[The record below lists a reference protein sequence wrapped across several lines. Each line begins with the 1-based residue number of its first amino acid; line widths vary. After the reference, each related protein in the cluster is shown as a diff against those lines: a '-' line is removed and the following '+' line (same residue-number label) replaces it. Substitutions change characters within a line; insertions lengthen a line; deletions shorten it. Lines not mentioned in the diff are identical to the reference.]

1 MAKNISL
8 LGASYTGVPG
18 VLLPQTGGGTALF
31 TDVGDTTATPS
42 DVAEGKIFF
51 AADGSKQVGTA
62 TGGTQEAIT
71 ITDTEDS
78 HGGTIRE
85 ITGMTWYKRYLP
97 PSAELVAEH
106 EETINLSADTD
117 WDSWK
122 PSTTAKTLLAAGT
135 TGGAGS
141 YTIGAS
147 AYQEKAIIGVA
158 FAHTDVAFADG
169 TAMAKGYSKGRT
181 IYCVGMYAPLKMPDY
196 ANQYYGM
203 TLTGTGMRNVYWTS
217 ATATTIYTAAT
228 YGIGLS
234 GGLALSTSSAT
245 GTSRVIGFTRPTL
258 TARCNSTYF
267 STECAGKID
276 SANTN
281 TYIKTRL
288 YLIDKE
294 DSILYKMM
302 DADSGL
308 LRFL

>member
-1 MAKNISL
+1 MAKNITL
-8 LGASYTGVPG
+8 MGASYTDVPA
-18 VLLPQTGGGTALF
+18 VVLPQTGGGTARF
-31 TDVGDTTATPS
+31 DDASVTTATAD
-42 DVAEGKIFF
+42 DVAEGKIFL
-51 AADGSKQVGTA
+51 AADGTITIGTA

-117 WDSWK
+117 WDSWT
-122 PSTTAKTLLAAGT
+122 PSTTSHTLLEAGT
-135 TGGAGS
+135 TRGAGN
-141 YTIGAS
+141 YTIGES

-158 FAHTDVAFADG
+158 FAHTDVAFVDG
-169 TAMAKGYSKGRT
+169 TAMAKGYGKGRT
-181 IYCVGMYAPLKMPDY
+181 LYCVGMYAPLKMPDY
-196 ANQYYGM
+196 ASAYYGM

-217 ATATTIYTAAT
+217 ATATNIYTAAT

-234 GGLALSTSSAT
+234 AGLSFSISSAKE
-245 GTSRVIGFTRPTL
+245 TSRTIGFTRPTL

-267 STECAGKID
+267 STACAGKID

>member
-1 MAKNISL
+1 MAKNIML
-8 LGASYTGVPG
+8 MGASYTDVPA
-18 VLLPQTGGGTALF
+18 VVLPQTGGGTARF
-31 TDVGDTTATPS
+31 DDASVTTATAD
-42 DVAEGKIFF
+42 DVAEGKIFL
-51 AADGSKQVGTA
+51 AADGTITIGTA

-71 ITDTEDS
+71 ITDTLDS

-85 ITGMTWYKRYLP
+85 ITGMAWYKRYLP

-106 EETINLSADTD
+106 DETINLSADTN
-117 WDSWK
+117 WDAWT
-122 PSTTAKTLLAAGT
+122 PSTSAKTLLAEGT
-135 TGGAGS
+135 TRGAGS

-147 AYQEKAIIGVA
+147 AYQNKAIIGVA
-158 FAHTDVAFADG
+158 FAHTDVVFKDG
-169 TAMAKGYSKGRT
+169 TAMAKGYAKGRT
-181 IYCVGMYAPLKMPDY
+181 IYSVGMYAPLKMPDY
-196 ANQYYGM
+196 ANEYYGL
-203 TLTGTGMRNVYWTS
+203 TLTGTALRNVYWTS
-217 ATATTIYTAAT
+217 ATATTLYTTGT

-267 STECAGKID
+267 STACAGKID

-281 TYIKTRL
+281 TYIKTHL

>member
-1 MAKNISL
+1 MAKNITL
-8 LGASYTGVPG
+8 MGASYTGVPA
-18 VLLPQTGGGTALF
+18 VTLPQTGGGTARF
-31 TDVGDTTATPS
+31 DDASVTTATAD
-42 DVAEGKIFF
+42 DVAEGKIFL
-51 AADGSKQVGTA
+51 AADGTITIGTA
-62 TGGTQEAIT
+62 TDGTQEAIT

-106 EETINLSADTD
+106 DETINLSADTN
-117 WDSWK
+117 WDAWT
-122 PSTTAKTLLAAGT
+122 PSTTAKTLLNEGT
-135 TGGAGS
+135 TRGAGS

-147 AYQEKAIIGVA
+147 AYQNKAVIGVA
-158 FAHTDVAFADG
+158 FAHTDVVFKDG
-169 TAMAKGYSKGRT
+169 TAMAKGYAKGRT
-181 IYCVGMYAPLKMPDY
+181 VYCVGMYAPLKMPDY
-196 ANQYYGM
+196 ANEYYGLTM
-203 TLTGTGMRNVYWTS
+203 TGTALRNVYWTS

-234 GGLALSTSSAT
+234 GGLALSTSSTT

-267 STECAGKID
+267 STGCAGKID

-308 LRFL
+308 LRIL

>member
-1 MAKNISL
+1 MAKNITL
-8 LGASYTGVPG
+8 MGASYTDVPA
-18 VLLPQTGGGTALF
+18 VVLPQTGGGTARF
-31 TDVGDTTATPS
+31 DDASVTTATAE
-42 DVAEGKIFF
+42 DVAEGKVFL
-51 AADGSKQVGTA
+51 AADGTQTIGTA
-62 TGGTQEAIT
+62 TFGTQEAIT

-117 WDSWK
+117 WDSWT
-122 PSTTAKTLLAAGT
+122 PSTTAHTLKAEGT
-135 TGGAGS
+135 TRGAGN

-147 AYQEKAIIGVA
+147 AYQDKAIVGVA
-158 FAHTDVAFADG
+158 FAHTDVVFADG
-169 TAMAKGYSKGRT
+169 TAMAKGYAKGRT
-181 IYCVGMYAPLKMPDY
+181 IYSVGMYAPLKMPDY
-196 ANQYYGM
+196 ANEYYGL
-203 TLTGTGMRNVYWTS
+203 TLTGTGLRNVYWTS
-217 ATATTIYTAAT
+217 ATATTLYTTGT

-245 GTSRVIGFTRPTL
+245 GTSRTIGFTRPTL

-267 STECAGKID
+267 STACARKID

-288 YLIDKE
+288 YLIDKD

>member
-1 MAKNISL
+1 MAKNITL
-8 LGASYTGVPG
+8 MGASYSDVPA
-18 VLLPQTGGGTALF
+18 VLLPQTGGGTASF
-31 TDVGDTTATPS
+31 TDVTETTATAD
-42 DVAEGKIFF
+42 DVAEGKVFF
-51 AADGSKQVGTA
+51 AADGSRQVGTS

-71 ITDTEDS
+71 ITDTLDS

-106 EETINLSADTD
+106 DETINLSADTN
-117 WDSWK
+117 WDAWT
-122 PSTTAKTLLAAGT
+122 PSTSAKTLLEAGT
-135 TGGAGS
+135 TRGAGS

-147 AYQEKAIIGVA
+147 AYQDKAIVGVA
-158 FAHTDVAFADG
+158 FAHTDVVFKDG
-169 TAMAKGYSKGRT
+169 TAMAKGYAKGRT
-181 IYCVGMYAPLKMPDY
+181 VYCVGMYAPLKMPGY
-196 ANQYYGM
+196 SSAYYGM

-217 ATATTIYTAAT
+217 AAATTIYTAAT

-234 GGLALSTSSAT
+234 GGLTLSTSSAT

-258 TARCNSTYF
+258 TARCSSTYF
-267 STECAGKID
+267 STACAGKID

-288 YLIDKE
+288 YLIDKD

-308 LRFL
+308 LRIL

>member
-1 MAKNISL
+1 MKDISL
-8 LGASYTGVPG
+8 MGASFKNVPA
-18 VLLPQTGGGTALF
+18 VVLPQTGGGTARF
-31 TDVGDTTATPS
+31 DDASVTTATAD
-42 DVAEGKIFF
+42 DVAEGKIFL
-51 AADGSKQVGTA
+51 AADGTITIGTA

-71 ITDTEDS
+71 ITDAEDS

-117 WDSWK
+117 WDSWT
-122 PSTTAKTLLAAGT
+122 PSTTSRTLLAAGT
-135 TGGAGS
+135 TRGAGN

-169 TAMAKGYSKGRT
+169 TAMAKGYGKGRAL
-181 IYCVGMYAPLKMPDY
+181 YCVGMYAPLKMPDY
-196 ANQYYGM
+196 ASAYYGM

-217 ATATTIYTAAT
+217 ATATSIYTAAT

-234 GGLALSTSSAT
+234 AGLSLSTSSAT
-245 GTSRVIGFTRPTL
+245 GTSRTIGFTRPTL
-258 TARCNSTYF
+258 TARCSSTYF
-267 STECAGKID
+267 STACAGKID